1 MRMQR
6 QRGVA
11 VITALLL
18 TTLAISIVASLFWQQ
33 QVQVRSME
41 NQRLHLQT
49 RWILRGALDWST
61 LVLRQDA
68 YDNPR
73 YTALTHVWATP
84 LAETRLD
91 QYIERERVEGEVFD
105 ASLSGNI
112 MDATSRYNLRNLA
125 RRTGNGAVIDAA
137 NLAIFQRLLT
147 NLQIN
152 PALAKTAANLIA
164 GSQPAVVAAGTV
176 DPITGQEVGGEER
189 DPNDEA
195 AGQDGAAAAEGGGSI
210 APGTVPKGVA
220 GVADA
225 GGGAG
230 DGGDGSDGAQ
240 AASIP
245 VSRTDLGTPIKF
257 LEVEDLLAV
266 RGLTP
271 EMLAKLRPY
280 IIVLPDRTPV
290 NVNTAS
296 AEVLAAVIPN
306 FSLSEANALLAR
318 RRNIPWDDIGKF
330 QNEISGRT
338 PVADS
343 ISVKSDWFLVN
354 SRIRLDRATLN
365 AQSLIQRSANPIGG
379 GVKVVWVR
387 QD

>member
-1 MRMQR
+1 MRFRLPRR

-68 YDNPR
+68 YTNR
-73 YTALTHVWATP
+73 YTALNQVWATP

-112 MDATSRYNLRNLA
+112 VDATSRYNL
-125 RRTGNGAVIDAA
+125 A
-137 NLAIFQRLLT
+137 NLENGNRIDKAQLEIFQRLLT

-152 PALAKTAANLIA
+152 PALAKPAANLIA
-164 GSQPAVVAAGTV
+164 ASQPRIVPAGTV
-176 DPITGQEVGGEER
+176 DPVTGQEVGGQER
-189 DPNDEA
+189 DPTES
-195 AGQDGAAAAEGGGSI
+195 GTPGAAAG
-210 APGTVPKGVA
+210 APVAAGTL
-220 GVADA
+220 A
-225 GGGAG
+225 GGTAAGGTASGDATGA
-230 DGGDGSDGAQ
+230 DGALTL
-240 AASIP
+240 P
-245 VSRTDLGTPIKF
+245 VSRTGLGTPIKF
-257 LEVEDLLAV
+257 LEVEDLLTV
-266 RGLTP
+266 RGFTP
-271 EMLAKLRPY
+271 EMLEKLRPY
-280 IIVLPDRTPV
+280 VIVLPKQTLPTTV

-318 RRNIPWDDIGKF
+318 RRNVPWTDIANF
-330 QNEISGRT
+330 QADITGHT
-338 PVADS
+338 PVPNSVD
-343 ISVKSDWFLVN
+343 VKSNWFLVN
-354 SRIRLDRATLN
+354 SRIRLDRAALN
-365 AQSLIQRSANPIGG
+365 AQSLVQRSANQIGG

-387 QD
+387 QN

>member
-1 MRMQR
+1 MRPPKPGYRHR

-68 YDNPR
+68 YTNR
-73 YTALTHVWATP
+73 YTALTQVWATP

-91 QYIERERVEGEVFD
+91 QYIERERIEGEVFD

-112 MDATSRYNLRNLA
+112 VDATSRYNLRNLA
-125 RRTGNGAVIDAA
+125 SGTAIDAA
-137 NLAIFQRLLT
+137 QLAIFQRLLT
-147 NLQIN
+147 TLQIN
-152 PALAKTAANLIA
+152 PSLAKTAANLIA
-164 GSQPAVVAAGTV
+164 GSQPTRVAAGAV
-176 DPITGQEVGGEER
+176 DPITGQEIGGQEI
-189 DPNDEA
+189 DPGTGSAAGAGSAAGDVAGSAAGA
-195 AGQDGAAAAEGGGSI
+195 AGQDASG
-210 APGTVPKGVA
+210 
-220 GVADA
+220 
-225 GGGAG
+225 GGGAANP
-230 DGGDGSDGAQ
+230 DQ
-240 AASIP
+240 AATIP
-245 VSRTDLGTPIKF
+245 VARTGLGTPMKF

-266 RGLTP
+266 RGFTP
-271 EMLAKLRPY
+271 EMLEKLRPFV
-280 IIVLPDRTPV
+280 IVLPERTPI
-290 NVNTAS
+290 NVNTAP

-306 FSLSEANALLAR
+306 FSLSEAQSLLAR
-318 RRNIPWDDIGKF
+318 RRNVPWDDIGKF
-330 QNEISGRT
+330 QTDISGRT

-354 SRIRLDRATLN
+354 SRIRLDRAALN
-365 AQSLIQRSANPIGG
+365 AQALVQRSSANPIGG
-379 GVKVVWVR
+379 GAVKVVWVR

>member
-1 MRMQR
+1 MRRPTFSYR

-68 YDNPR
+68 YTNR
-73 YTALTHVWATP
+73 YTALTQVWATP

-91 QYIERERVEGEVFD
+91 QYIERERIEGEVFD

-112 MDATSRYNLRNLA
+112 VDATSRYNLRNLA
-125 RRTGNGAVIDAA
+125 SGTAIDAA
-137 NLAIFQRLLT
+137 QLAIFQRLLT
-147 NLQIN
+147 TLQIN

-164 GSQPAVVAAGTV
+164 GSQPVVVAAGAV
-176 DPITGQEVGGEER
+176 DPTTGQEIGGQER
-189 DPNDEA
+189 DA
-195 AGQDGAAAAEGGGSI
+195 TDGANPDPTAQGDQGGS
-210 APGTVPKGVA
+210 
-220 GVADA
+220 ADPA
-225 GGGAG
+225 
-230 DGGDGSDGAQ
+230 DPTQ
-240 AASIP
+240 ATTIP
-245 VSRTDLGTPIKF
+245 VVRTGLGTPIKF

-266 RGLTP
+266 RGFTP
-271 EMLAKLRPY
+271 EMLEKLRPY
-280 IIVLPDRTPV
+280 VIVLPERTPV
-290 NVNTAS
+290 NVNTAP

-306 FSLSEANALLAR
+306 FSLSEAKSLLAR
-318 RRNIPWDDIGKF
+318 RRNVPWDDIGKF
-330 QNEISGRT
+330 QTDISGRT

-343 ISVKSDWFLVN
+343 VSVKSDWFLVN
-354 SRIRLDRATLN
+354 SRIRLDRAALN
-365 AQSLIQRSANPIGG
+365 AQALVQRSSANPIGG
-379 GVKVVWVR
+379 GAVKVVWVR

>member
-1 MRMQR
+1 MRKISSRPLQR

-18 TTLAISIVASLFWQQ
+18 TTLAISIVTSLFWQQ

-68 YDNPR
+68 YTNR
-73 YTALTHVWATP
+73 YTALTQVWATP

-112 MDATSRYNLRNLA
+112 VDATSRYNLRNLM
-125 RRTGNGAVIDAA
+125 RPTNNGGAIDTA

-147 NLQIN
+147 TLQIN
-152 PALAKTAANLIA
+152 PSLAKTTANLIA
-164 GSQPAVVAAGTV
+164 GSQPAVVAPGTV
-176 DPITGQEVGGEER
+176 DPITGQEVGGQEN
-189 DPNDEA
+189 DPSQGGTPDGGGA
-195 AGQDGAAAAEGGGSI
+195 AGAGGTGGAAG
-210 APGTVPKGVA
+210 
-220 GVADA
+220 ADA
-225 GGGAG
+225 GGG
-230 DGGDGSDGAQ
+230 GAS
-240 AASIP
+240 ADPNDPDSGATIP
-245 VSRTDLGTPIKF
+245 VSRMGLGTPIKF

-266 RGLTP
+266 KGMTP
-271 EMLAKLRPY
+271 QMLEKLRPFVV
-280 IIVLPDRTPV
+280 VLPERTPI

-318 RRNIPWDDIGKF
+318 RRNVPWDDLAKF
-330 QNEISGRT
+330 QTDITGHT
-338 PVADS
+338 PIDGSV
-343 ISVKSDWFLVN
+343 SVKSDWFLVN
-354 SRIRLDRATLN
+354 SRIRLERAALN
-365 AQSLIQRSANPIGG
+365 AQSLVQRLANPLGGG

-387 QD
+387 QN

>member
-1 MRMQR
+1 MRRPTFHFPRR

-68 YDNPR
+68 YNNR
-73 YTALTHVWATP
+73 YTALTQVWATP

-91 QYIERERVEGEVFD
+91 QYIERERVEGEVFN

-112 MDATSRYNLRNLA
+112 EDATSRYNLRNLA
-125 RRTGNGAVIDAA
+125 SKTANGAVVDAA

-176 DPITGQEVGGEER
+176 DPITGQEIGGQER
-189 DPNDEA
+189 DPS
-195 AGQDGAAAAEGGGSI
+195 EGGTPSGD
-210 APGTVPKGVA
+210 AA
-220 GVADA
+220 QADA
-225 GGGAG
+225 GDPSGGGTEG
-230 DGGDGSDGAQ
+230 DPTAT
-240 AASIP
+240 IP
-245 VSRTDLGTPIKF
+245 VNRTGLGTPIKF

-271 EMLAKLRPY
+271 EMLEKLRPFV
-280 IIVLPDRTPV
+280 IVLPERTPI

-306 FSLSEANALLAR
+306 YSLSEAKSLLAR
-318 RRNIPWDDIGKF
+318 RRNVPWDDIAKF
-330 QNEISGRT
+330 QTEISGRT
-338 PVADS
+338 PLADS

-354 SRIRLDRATLN
+354 SHITLDRAALN
-365 AQSLIQRSANPIGG
+365 AQSLMQRSANPIGG
-379 GVKVVWVR
+379 GVKIVWVR
-387 QD
+387 QN

>member
-1 MRMQR
+1 MRQPTPGYRPVRR

-61 LVLRQDA
+61 LVLRQDG
-68 YDNPR
+68 YNNR
-73 YTALTHVWATP
+73 YTALTQVWATP

-91 QYIERERVEGEVFD
+91 QYIERERIEGEVFD

-112 MDATSRYNLRNLA
+112 VDATSRYNLRNLA
-125 RRTGNGAVIDAA
+125 SGTAIDKAQ
-137 NLAIFQRLLT
+137 LAIFQRLLT
-147 NLQIN
+147 TLQLN

-164 GSQPAVVAAGTV
+164 GSQPVVVAAGTV
-176 DPITGQEVGGEER
+176 DPVTGQEVGGQEK
-189 DPNDEA
+189 DPGDSTN
-195 AGQDGAAAAEGGGSI
+195 
-210 APGTVPKGVA
+210 PGTEGQA
-220 GVADA
+220 GPPTGDPADPA
-225 GGGAG
+225 DPAL
-230 DGGDGSDGAQ
+230 ATT
-240 AASIP
+240 IP
-245 VSRTDLGTPIKF
+245 VVRTGLGTPMKF

-266 RGLTP
+266 RGFTP
-271 EMLAKLRPY
+271 EMLEKLRPY
-280 IIVLPDRTPV
+280 VIVLPDRTPV
-290 NVNTAS
+290 NVNTAP

-306 FSLSEANALLAR
+306 FSLSEAKSLLAR
-318 RRNIPWDDIGKF
+318 RRNVPWDAINKFETDIP
-330 QNEISGRT
+330 GRT

-354 SRIRLDRATLN
+354 SRIRLDRAALN
-365 AQSLIQRSANPIGG
+365 AQALVQRSSATQIGGG

>member
-1 MRMQR
+1 MPRFRHPRR

-68 YDNPR
+68 YTNR
-73 YTALTHVWATP
+73 YTALNQVWATP

-112 MDATSRYNLRNLA
+112 VDATSRYNLRNLEH
-125 RRTGNGAVIDAA
+125 GNRIDKAQ
-137 NLAIFQRLLT
+137 LEIFQRLLT

-164 GSQPAVVAAGTV
+164 GSQPVIQPPGQVDPVTGQEIGGQENDPSAGGIPVAAG
-176 DPITGQEVGGEER
+176 
-189 DPNDEA
+189 A
-195 AGQDGAAAAEGGGSI
+195 AGAAVAAVGN
-210 APGTVPKGVA
+210 A
-220 GVADA
+220 
-225 GGGAG
+225 AG
-230 DGGDGSDGAQ
+230 DGTGSADGSNPDGVATI
-240 AASIP
+240 A
-245 VSRTDLGTPIKF
+245 VSREGLGTPIKF

-266 RGLTP
+266 RGMTP
-271 EMLAKLRPY
+271 EMLEKLRPFV
-280 IIVLPDRTPV
+280 IVLPEPTPI

-318 RRNIPWDDIGKF
+318 RRSVPWTDIANF
-330 QNEISGRT
+330 QADITGHT
-338 PVADS
+338 PIQNSVD
-343 ISVKSDWFLVN
+343 VKSNWFLVN
-354 SRIRLDRATLN
+354 SRIRLDRAALN
-365 AQSLIQRSANPIGG
+365 AQSLVQRSAGQIGG

-387 QD
+387 QN

>member
-1 MRMQR
+1 MPRFRHPRR

-61 LVLRQDA
+61 LVLRQDS
-68 YDNPR
+68 YTNR
-73 YTALTHVWATP
+73 YTALNQVWATP

-112 MDATSRYNLRNLA
+112 VDATSRYNLRNLEH
-125 RRTGNGAVIDAA
+125 GNRIDKAQ
-137 NLAIFQRLLT
+137 LEIFQRLLT

-164 GSQPAVVAAGTV
+164 GSQPVIQPPGQVDPVTGQEIGGQENDPSAGGIPVAAG
-176 DPITGQEVGGEER
+176 
-189 DPNDEA
+189 A
-195 AGQDGAAAAEGGGSI
+195 AGAAGAAVAAVGN
-210 APGTVPKGVA
+210 A
-220 GVADA
+220 
-225 GGGAG
+225 AG
-230 DGGDGSDGAQ
+230 DGTGSADGSNPDGVATI
-240 AASIP
+240 A
-245 VSRTDLGTPIKF
+245 VSREGLGTPIKF

-266 RGLTP
+266 RGMTP
-271 EMLAKLRPY
+271 EMLEKLRPFV
-280 IIVLPDRTPV
+280 IVLPEPTPI

-318 RRNIPWDDIGKF
+318 RRSVPWTDIANF
-330 QNEISGRT
+330 QADITGHT
-338 PVADS
+338 PIQNSVD
-343 ISVKSDWFLVN
+343 VKSNWFLVN
-354 SRIRLDRATLN
+354 SRIRLDRAALN
-365 AQSLIQRSANPIGG
+365 AQSLVQRSAGQIGG

-387 QD
+387 QN

>member
-1 MRMQR
+1 MCKPMRHSLRR

-68 YDNPR
+68 YNNR
-73 YTALTHVWATP
+73 YTALTQVWATP

-91 QYIERERVEGEVFD
+91 QYIERERVEGEVFN

-112 MDATSRYNLRNLA
+112 EDATSRYNLRNLA
-125 RRTGNGAVIDAA
+125 SKTANGAVVDAA

-147 NLQIN
+147 SLQIN

-176 DPITGQEVGGEER
+176 DPITGQEIGGQER
-189 DPNDEA
+189 DPSE
-195 AGQDGAAAAEGGGSI
+195 GGTPGVDGAQPGVEGVEGGGEV
-210 APGTVPKGVA
+210 TE
-220 GVADA
+220 
-225 GGGAG
+225 G
-230 DGGDGSDGAQ
+230 DP
-240 AASIP
+240 AATIP
-245 VSRTDLGTPIKF
+245 VNRTGLGRPIKF

-271 EMLAKLRPY
+271 EMLEKLRPY
-280 IIVLPDRTPV
+280 VIVLPERTPV

-306 FSLSEANALLAR
+306 YSLSEAKSLLAR
-318 RRNIPWDDIGKF
+318 RRNVPWDDIGKF
-330 QNEISGRT
+330 QTEISGRT
-338 PVADS
+338 PLADS

-354 SRIRLDRATLN
+354 SQIRLDRAALN

-379 GVKVVWVR
+379 GVKIVWVR
-387 QD
+387 QN

>member
-1 MRMQR
+1 MRHAYRPLRR

-68 YDNPR
+68 YDNPN

-91 QYIERERVEGEVFD
+91 QYIERERIEGENFD

-112 MDATSRYNLRNLA
+112 VDATSRYNLRNLA
-125 RRTGNGAVIDAA
+125 RTTARGGAIDAD
-137 NLAIFQRLLT
+137 NLAILQRLFT

-164 GSQPAVVAAGTV
+164 GSQPAIVATGTV
-176 DPITGQEVGGEER
+176 DPITGQEVGGQER
-189 DPNDEA
+189 DPS
-195 AGQDGAAAAEGGGSI
+195 EGGNPDAG
-210 APGTVPKGVA
+210 AVPGPGGVGT
-220 GVADA
+220 GVGADA
-225 GGGAG
+225 GGGADAG
-230 DGGDGSDGAQ
+230 DGVDAELAGTL
-240 AASIP
+240 P
-245 VSRTDLGTPIKF
+245 VARTGLGTPIKF

-266 RGLTP
+266 RGITP
-271 EMLAKLRPY
+271 DMLEKLRPY
-280 IIVLPDRTPV
+280 VIVLPERTPI

-306 FSLSEANALLAR
+306 YSLSEAQSLLAR
-318 RRNIPWDDIGKF
+318 RRNVPWNDLAKF
-330 QNEISGRT
+330 QTEIGGRAT
-338 PVADS
+338 VDDS
-343 ISVKSDWFLVN
+343 LSVKSNWFLVN

-365 AQSLIQRSANPIGG
+365 AQSLIQRSANPVGG

>member
-1 MRMQR
+1 MRQAYRHPRR

-91 QYIERERVEGEVFD
+91 QYIERERIEGEVFD
-105 ASLSGNI
+105 ANLSGNI
-112 MDATSRYNLRNLA
+112 VDATSRYNLRNLA
-125 RRTGNGAVIDAA
+125 RGTAIDAA
-137 NLAIFQRLLT
+137 QLAILQRLFT

-164 GSQPAVVAAGTV
+164 GSQPVIRAAGTV
-176 DPITGQEVGGEER
+176 DPITGQEVGGQEQ
-189 DPNDEA
+189 DPTEDGNPDGGVSPETGGNPN
-195 AGQDGAAAAEGGGSI
+195 AGGVPGQAGAATGD
-210 APGTVPKGVA
+210 
-220 GVADA
+220 ADP
-225 GGGAG
+225 
-230 DGGDGSDGAQ
+230 SNPEQ
-240 AASIP
+240 AATIP
-245 VSRTDLGTPIKF
+245 VSRTGLGTPIKF

-271 EMLAKLRPY
+271 EMLEKLRPY
-280 IIVLPDRTPV
+280 VIVLPERTPI
-290 NVNTAS
+290 NVNTAP

-318 RRNIPWDDIGKF
+318 RRNVPWDDIGKF
-330 QNEISGRT
+330 ERDIGTRT
-338 PVADS
+338 LVPDS
-343 ISVKSDWFLVN
+343 VSVKSNWFLVN
-354 SRIRLDRATLN
+354 SKIRLDRATLN
-365 AQSLIQRSANPIGG
+365 AQSLIQRSANPVGG
-379 GVKVVWVR
+379 GVKVIWVR
-387 QD
+387 QN

>member
-1 MRMQR
+1 MRQLAKPHRYPRR
-6 QRGVA
+6 QQGVA

-91 QYIERERVEGEVFD
+91 QYIERERIEGEVFD
-105 ASLSGNI
+105 ANLSGNI
-112 MDATSRYNLRNLA
+112 VDATSRYNLRNLA
-125 RRTGNGAVIDAA
+125 SNTAIDTAQ
-137 NLAIFQRLLT
+137 LAIFQRLLT

-164 GSQPAVVAAGTV
+164 GSQPLIMAAGTV
-176 DPITGQEVGGEER
+176 DPITGQEVGGQEQ
-189 DPNDEA
+189 DPTEGGNPDA
-195 AGQDGAAAAEGGGSI
+195 AGAIDGAA
-210 APGTVPKGVA
+210 P
-220 GVADA
+220 
-225 GGGAG
+225 GGA
-230 DGGDGSDGAQ
+230 DPANPEQ
-240 AASIP
+240 PATIP
-245 VSRTDLGTPIKF
+245 VARAGLGTPIKF

-271 EMLAKLRPY
+271 EMLEKLRPY
-280 IIVLPDRTPV
+280 VIVLPERTPV

-318 RRNIPWDDIGKF
+318 RRNVPWDDIAKF
-330 QNEISGRT
+330 QTDIPGRT
-338 PVADS
+338 PVAES
-343 ISVKSDWFLVN
+343 LSVKSSWFLVN

-379 GVKVVWVR
+379 GVKVIWVR
-387 QD
+387 QN

>member
-1 MRMQR
+1 MRKPMLRFPRR

-68 YDNPR
+68 YNNR
-73 YTALTHVWATP
+73 YTALTQVWATP

-91 QYIERERVEGEVFD
+91 QYIERERVEGEVFN

-112 MDATSRYNLRNLA
+112 EDATSRYNLRNLA
-125 RRTGNGAVIDAA
+125 SKTANGAVVDAA
-137 NLAIFQRLLT
+137 NLAVFQRLLT
-147 NLQIN
+147 SLQIN

-176 DPITGQEVGGEER
+176 DPVTGQEIGGQES
-189 DPNDEA
+189 DPS
-195 AGQDGAAAAEGGGSI
+195 EGGTPAGD
-210 APGTVPKGVA
+210 GVQA
-220 GVADA
+220 SGADA
-225 GGGAG
+225 GGEVA
-230 DGGDGSDGAQ
+230 DP
-240 AASIP
+240 AATIP
-245 VSRTDLGTPIKF
+245 VNRTGLGTPIKF

-271 EMLAKLRPY
+271 EMLEKLRPFV
-280 IIVLPDRTPV
+280 IVLPERTPI

-306 FSLSEANALLAR
+306 FSLSEAKSLLAR
-318 RRNIPWDDIGKF
+318 RRNVPWDDIGKF
-330 QNEISGRT
+330 QTEISGRT
-338 PVADS
+338 PLADS

-354 SRIRLDRATLN
+354 SHIRLDRAALN
-365 AQSLIQRSANPIGG
+365 AQSLMQRSANPIGG
-379 GVKVVWVR
+379 GVKIVWVR
-387 QD
+387 QN

>member
-1 MRMQR
+1 MRHGMRPPSHR

-68 YDNPR
+68 YTNR
-73 YTALTHVWATP
+73 YTALTQVWATP

-91 QYIERERVEGEVFD
+91 QYIERERIEGEVFD

-112 MDATSRYNLRNLA
+112 VDATSRYNLRNLA
-125 RRTGNGAVIDAA
+125 SGTAIDAA
-137 NLAIFQRLLT
+137 QLAIFQRLLT
-147 NLQIN
+147 TLQMN

-164 GSQPAVVAAGTV
+164 GSQPVVVAAGAV
-176 DPITGQEVGGEER
+176 DPITGQEIGGQEKDATEKDATDNANP
-189 DPNDEA
+189 DPTA
-195 AGQDGAAAAEGGGSI
+195 QAGQ
-210 APGTVPKGVA
+210 PGVT
-220 GVADA
+220 
-225 GGGAG
+225 
-230 DGGDGSDGAQ
+230 GGDPADPTQ
-240 AASIP
+240 AATIP
-245 VSRTDLGTPIKF
+245 VVRTGLGTPMKF

-266 RGLTP
+266 RGFTP
-271 EMLAKLRPY
+271 EMLEKLRPFV
-280 IIVLPDRTPV
+280 IVLPERTPV
-290 NVNTAS
+290 NVNTAP

-306 FSLSEANALLAR
+306 FSLSEAQSLLAR
-318 RRNIPWDDIGKF
+318 RRNVPWDDIAKF
-330 QNEISGRT
+330 QTDISGRT

-343 ISVKSDWFLVN
+343 VSVKSDWFLVN
-354 SRIRLDRATLN
+354 SRIRLDRAALN
-365 AQSLIQRSANPIGG
+365 AQALVQRSATTPIGGG

>member
-1 MRMQR
+1 MPRFRHPRR

-61 LVLRQDA
+61 LALRQDA
-68 YDNPR
+68 YTNK
-73 YTALTHVWATP
+73 YTALTQVWATP

-112 MDATSRYNLRNLA
+112 VDATSRYNLRNLES
-125 RRTGNGAVIDAA
+125 GNRIDKAQ
-137 NLAIFQRLLT
+137 LEIFQRLLT

-164 GSQPAVVAAGTV
+164 GSQPVIQPPGQV
-176 DPITGQEVGGEER
+176 DPVTGQEIGGQES
-189 DPNDEA
+189 DPSANGTPGA
-195 AGQDGAAAAEGGGSI
+195 AGAAAGA
-210 APGTVPKGVA
+210 V
-220 GVADA
+220 A
-225 GGGAG
+225 GGGAANG
-230 DGGDGSDGAQ
+230 AVNGAANGAGSADAGNPDNVATL
-240 AASIP
+240 P
-245 VSRTDLGTPIKF
+245 VSRLGLGTPIKF

-266 RGLTP
+266 RGMTP
-271 EMLAKLRPY
+271 EILEKLRPFV
-280 IIVLPDRTPV
+280 IVLPERTPI

-318 RRNIPWDDIGKF
+318 RRSVPWTDIANF
-330 QNEISGRT
+330 QADITGHT
-338 PVADS
+338 PIANSVD
-343 ISVKSDWFLVN
+343 VKSNWFLVN
-354 SRIRLDRATLN
+354 SRIRLDRAALN
-365 AQSLIQRSANPIGG
+365 AQSLVQRSGNMIGG

-387 QD
+387 QN